1 MSTKSVT
8 PTESTARH
16 PFRTLLKPTMDQGM
30 KKNTNFP
37 HTKFLGS
44 APELLLQKRFEAIFT
59 LRQNWCKNTLRDIVR
74 GTKAMV
80 QNASKKN
87 SEQTFS
93 TKRCHIYTAN
103 IRHSGTAHYFSDVHF
118 LRAWLLDAGELR
130 PIKKSAGFF
139 TLQTSIVF
147 PYQNPGHSHWKEKI
161 WLLLQLYHPFLRSSL
176 NRHGRR
182 FHAFAPKNSTFSA
195 SRLRCK
201 NSRCARD
208 LAPTTTKLG
217 SRIVGRETNSE
228 RKPTSTI
235 LWFNRLSTDFH
246 PTSAVVFGDPNA
258 VAVLPESPAPRHQL
272 RQVYVVQG
280 NTILSSCSR
289 RKRRW
294 PWNRKPLQEH
304 HKELLQ
310 CNALAKHG
318 QWLSQV
324 VHPSRAL
331 VSALGSCG
339 QLVASHATF
348 PLGRMRN
355 SSIAAR
361 FCLAPCR

>member
-1 MSTKSVT
+1 MGVDFT
-8 PTESTARH
+8 PLHPRTPRSRH
-16 PFRTLLKPTMDQGM
+16 
-30 KKNTNFP
+30 
-37 HTKFLGS
+37 LGCAAKILA
-44 APELLLQKRFEAIFT
+44 AP
-59 LRQNWCKNTLRDIVR
+59 
-74 GTKAMV
+74 GTW
-80 QNASKKN
+80 N
-87 SEQTFS
+87 EG
-93 TKRCHIYTAN
+93 H
-103 IRHSGTAHYFSDVHF
+103 
-118 LRAWLLDAGELR
+118 RA
-130 PIKKSAGFF
+130 
-139 TLQTSIVF
+139 
-147 PYQNPGHSHWKEKI
+147 
-161 WLLLQLYHPFLRSSL
+161 
-176 NRHGRR
+176 
-182 FHAFAPKNSTFSA
+182 
-195 SRLRCK
+195 
-201 NSRCARD
+201 
-208 LAPTTTKLG
+208 
-217 SRIVGRETNSE
+217 
-228 RKPTSTI
+228 TI

-304 HKELLQ
+304 HKERLQ

-348 PLGRMRN
+348 PFGRMRN